1 MVRALLIVV
10 LVLVVSALLP
20 IAPRPTL
27 AQVGEPIP
35 LQCGDIVE
43 GEIMPG
49 ENTANGDKDYGHDDY
64 LLAVQAGTKI
74 NVTVEPFGAS
84 FNPYLAIRDAS
95 DNYVFVFNNGAVGET
110 ETLLDYQVASTSAYK
125 LIISG
130 EDPEVAAGQV
140 RSIYNTPYSQR
151 WFGAYE
157 LRMGCTLRDGT
168 VIEPGDA
175 PAGPVGGNSG
185 SAPAPI
191 FMGYGFPGANPVDF
205 SAGIEIPLAAG
216 APQTAPIGP
225 DGNTVALYT
234 VEGRADTPQT
244 LTIARVSG
252 NLSIGVTVIN
262 KADNTIVFFGGLPSS
277 NSLSVEL
284 TFPTD
289 GTYAIGLYRLDVGSA
304 VGTSGAVQ
312 VSIN

>member
-1 MVRALLIVV
+1 MVRAVLIVV
-10 LVLVVSALLP
+10 LVLVVSAVLP

-35 LQCGDIVE
+35 LQCGDITE

-49 ENTANGDKDYGHDDY
+49 ENDGNGDKNYGHDAY
-64 LLAVQAGTKI
+64 LLQVQAGTKI
-74 NVTVEPFGAS
+74 NVTIEPFGAS
-84 FNPYLAIRDAS
+84 FNPYLAIRDGS
-95 DNYVFVFNNGAVGET
+95 DNYIFAFNNGAAGEI
-110 ETLLDYQVASTSAYK
+110 ETLSDYQVASTSAYM
-125 LIISG
+125 LDISG
-130 EDPEVAAGQV
+130 TEPEGAAGKL
-140 RSIYNTPYSQR
+140 YSLGSTYLAQR

-175 PAGPVGGNSG
+175 PAGPVGGNTG
-185 SAPAPI
+185 GAPAPI
-191 FMGYGFPGANPVDF
+191 FTGYGFPGANPVDF
-205 SAGIEIPLAAG
+205 SAGIEIPLTAG

-234 VEGRADTPQT
+234 IEGRADTPQT

-284 TFPTD
+284 SFPTD

>member
-1 MVRALLIVV
+1 MYRAIAIVV
-10 LVLVVSALLP
+10 LVFFVSSVLP
-20 IAPRPTL
+20 LPHQPAIA
-27 AQVGEPIP
+27 QNGNPIP
-35 LQCGDIVE
+35 LQCGDITT
-43 GEIMPG
+43 GEITPG
-49 ENTANGDKDYGHDDY
+49 ENSSRANEGHDDY
-64 LLAVQAGTKI
+64 LLQVQAGTII
-74 NVTVEPFGAS
+74 NVTVEPLGTS
-84 FNPYLAIRDAS
+84 FNPFLKIRDAAN
-95 DNYVFVFNNGAVGET
+95 NYILSFNDGTSGEI
-110 ETLLDYQVASTSAYK
+110 EAFLDYQVASTAAYTLVILGANPGSARGSISDYWDSPGRYFGAYK
-125 LIISG
+125 LG
-130 EDPEVAAGQV
+130 
-140 RSIYNTPYSQR
+140 
-151 WFGAYE
+151 
-157 LRMGCTLRDGT
+157 MGCILLDGT

-262 KADNTIVFFGGLPSS
+262 KTDNTIVFFGGLPSS